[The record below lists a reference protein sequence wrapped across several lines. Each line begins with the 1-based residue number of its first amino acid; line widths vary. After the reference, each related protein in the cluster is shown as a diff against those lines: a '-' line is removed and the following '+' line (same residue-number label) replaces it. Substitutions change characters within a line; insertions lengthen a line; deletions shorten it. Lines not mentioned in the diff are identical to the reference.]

1 LGLLIFQTTGNIR
14 MKTKSVSPRRRHYM
28 AAMVLGTALSAL
40 GSGQATAATASEIS
54 PGDINHVNRYCT
66 ACWRNAHL
74 PVDRW
79 PDCTQEVFRRLLE
92 RVEPADW
99 GQLLNRETEERRELI
114 RAIDAVK
121 KSTIRES
128 KRTGPLLGVVADHRG
143 MQEGKL
149 AEDRE
154 AVAFAADQILSPR
167 QQSILKLACA
177 GYSVQDIAQ
186 ELGLSPERVSDE
198 KYKAIR
204 KLRDHFHPVMG
215 ETGA

>member
-1 LGLLIFQTTGNIR
+1 
-14 MKTKSVSPRRRHYM
+14 MKTKSVSRRRQYM

-40 GSGQATAATASEIS
+40 GSSQATAATAPEIS

-66 ACWRNAHL
+66 ACWRNARL

-79 PDCTQEVFRRLLE
+79 PDCTQEVFRRLLD
-92 RVEPADW
+92 RVEPAGW
-99 GQLLNRETEERRELI
+99 NQLLARESEERRELI

-128 KRTGPLLGVVADHRG
+128 KRTAPLLGVFADHRG
-143 MQEGKL
+143 MRDGQL

-154 AVAFAADQILSPR
+154 ALAHAADQVLSPR
-167 QQSILKLACA
+167 QQNILKLACA
-177 GYSVQDIAQ
+177 GYSVQEMAE
-186 ELGLSPERVSDE
+186 ELNLSPERVSDE

-204 KLRDHFHPVMG
+204 KLRDHFRPVMAAS
-215 ETGA
+215 EPS